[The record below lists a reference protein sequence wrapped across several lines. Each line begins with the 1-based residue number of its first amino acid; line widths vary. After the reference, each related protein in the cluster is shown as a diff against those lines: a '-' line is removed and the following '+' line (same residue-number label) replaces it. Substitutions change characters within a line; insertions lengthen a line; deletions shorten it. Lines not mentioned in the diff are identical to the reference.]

1 MAKKP
6 KEEESGG
13 SWMDTYGDMVTLLLT
28 FFVMLYSM
36 SSIVEEKWTA
46 LVSAFNVDGDERVDV
61 VVFEESDLA
70 GEKGGDGVF
79 IGQFED
85 ENPQDG
91 TIYNSAIDAL
101 YEKIMTYIED
111 HDLSNSV
118 LLQQSSEIS
127 ASEDTQADANADGD
141 SGDVGKQEK
150 PMDGTTEMSDS
161 QNAKNIFI
169 QFKDNVIFEPDSS
182 EIKPGSEE
190 VLQFFGEC
198 LASVQDD
205 VSLIMI
211 KGHTA
216 KSPTSTV
223 DSRLLSSERAGN
235 ISNFF
240 EHRSGIPSGL
250 LLPMGLGNNFPIADN
265 DTEEGRAQNRRVEI
279 AIINKNSELSRNSDF
294 LKAMGA
300 SFDTSSQKTGDLP
313 E

>member
-1 MAKKP
+1 MARKQQ
-6 KEEESGG
+6 EEESGG

-36 SSIVEEKWTA
+36 STIVDEKWTA
-46 LVSAFNVDGDERVDV
+46 LVSAFKIDGDEKVDV
-61 VVFEESDLA
+61 VVFEESDLN

-79 IGQFED
+79 IGKVED
-85 ENPQDG
+85 ENPQNG
-91 TIYNSAIDAL
+91 TIYNSAIDEL
-101 YEKIMTYIED
+101 YEKIMTYIDE
-111 HDLSNSV
+111 HELSNSV
-118 LLQQSSEIS
+118 LVQQSSE
-127 ASEDTQADANADGD
+127 SEAGAETEEDKN
-141 SGDVGKQEK
+141 SSSEK
-150 PMDGTTEMSDS
+150 PMDGSTDESDS
-161 QNAKNIFI
+161 ENAKNIFI
-169 QFKDNVIFEPDSS
+169 QFKDNVIFEPDRS
-182 EIKPGSEE
+182 EIKPESEQL
-190 VLQFFGEC
+190 LQFFGEC
-198 LASVQDD
+198 LSSVQDD

-235 ISNFF
+235 ISNFL
-240 EHRSGIPSGL
+240 EHRSGISSDL

-279 AIINKNSELSRNSDF
+279 AIINKNSELARNSDF

-300 SFDTSSQKTGDLP
+300 TFDTSSKKSGDNA

>member
-1 MAKKP
+1 MARKQQ
-6 KEEESGG
+6 EEESGG

-36 SSIVEEKWTA
+36 STIVDEKWTA
-46 LVSAFNVDGDERVDV
+46 LVSAFKIDGDEKVDV
-61 VVFEESDLA
+61 VVFEESDLN

-79 IGQFED
+79 VGKVED

-91 TIYNSAIDAL
+91 TIYNSAIDEL
-101 YEKIMTYIED
+101 YEKIMTYIDE
-111 HDLSNSV
+111 HELSNSV
-118 LLQQSSEIS
+118 LVQQSSE
-127 ASEDTQADANADGD
+127 SEAGAETEEDKN
-141 SGDVGKQEK
+141 SSSEK
-150 PMDGTTEMSDS
+150 PMDGSTDESDS
-161 QNAKNIFI
+161 ENAKNIFI
-169 QFKDNVIFEPDSS
+169 QFKDNVIFEPDRS
-182 EIKPGSEE
+182 EIKPESEQL
-190 VLQFFGEC
+190 LQFFGEC
-198 LASVQDD
+198 LSSVQDD

-235 ISNFF
+235 ISNFL
-240 EHRSGIPSGL
+240 EHRSGISSDL

-279 AIINKNSELSRNSDF
+279 AIINKNSELARNSDF

-300 SFDTSSQKTGDLP
+300 TFDTSSKKSGDNA

>member
-1 MAKKP
+1 
-6 KEEESGG
+6 
-13 SWMDTYGDMVTLLLT
+13 
-28 FFVMLYSM
+28 
-36 SSIVEEKWTA
+36 
-46 LVSAFNVDGDERVDV
+46 
-61 VVFEESDLA
+61 
-70 GEKGGDGVF
+70 
-79 IGQFED
+79 
-85 ENPQDG
+85 
-91 TIYNSAIDAL
+91 
-101 YEKIMTYIED
+101 MTYIEE
-111 HDLSNSV
+111 HDLNNSV
-118 LLQQSSEIS
+118 LVQQSEDLA
-127 ASEDTQADANADGD
+127 ASGEDGNEGEE
-141 SGDVGKQEK
+141 GKQEK
-150 PMDGTTEMSDS
+150 PMDGSTDMSDS

-182 EIKPGSEE
+182 AIKPESEE
-190 VLQFFGEC
+190 LLQFFGEC

-240 EHRSGIPSGL
+240 EYRSGISSGL

-265 DTEEGRAQNRRVEI
+265 DTEEGRTKNRRVEI

-300 SFDTSSQKTGDLP
+300 SFDASSEKTGDLA

>member
-1 MAKKP
+1 MAKK
-6 KEEESGG
+6 KQEEEGGG

-36 SSIVEEKWTA
+36 STIVEEKWTE
-46 LVSAFNVDGDERVDV
+46 LVSAFKIDGDEKVDV

-79 IGQFED
+79 IGKFED

-101 YEKIMTYIED
+101 YEKIMTYIEE
-111 HDLSNSV
+111 HDLNNSV
-118 LLQQSSEIS
+118 LVQQSEDLA
-127 ASEDTQADANADGD
+127 ASGEDGNEGEE
-141 SGDVGKQEK
+141 GKQEK
-150 PMDGTTEMSDS
+150 PMDGSTDMSDS

-182 EIKPGSEE
+182 AIKPESEE
-190 VLQFFGEC
+190 LLHFFGEC

-240 EHRSGIPSGL
+240 EHRSGIASGL

-265 DTEEGRAQNRRVEI
+265 DTEEGRTKNRRVEI

-300 SFDTSSQKTGDLP
+300 SFDASSEKTGDLA

>member
-1 MAKKP
+1 MARKQQ
-6 KEEESGG
+6 EEESGG

-36 SSIVEEKWTA
+36 STIVDEKWTA
-46 LVSAFNVDGDERVDV
+46 LVSAFKIDGDEKVDV
-61 VVFEESDLA
+61 VVFEESDLN

-79 IGQFED
+79 IGKVED
-85 ENPQDG
+85 ENPQNG
-91 TIYNSAIDAL
+91 TIYNSAIDEL
-101 YEKIMTYIED
+101 YEKIMTYIDE
-111 HDLSNSV
+111 HELSNSV
-118 LLQQSSEIS
+118 LVQQSSE
-127 ASEDTQADANADGD
+127 SEAGAETEEDKN
-141 SGDVGKQEK
+141 SSSEK
-150 PMDGTTEMSDS
+150 PMDGSTDESDS
-161 QNAKNIFI
+161 ENAKNIFI
-169 QFKDNVIFEPDSS
+169 QFKDNVIFEPDRS
-182 EIKPGSEE
+182 EIKPESEQL
-190 VLQFFGEC
+190 LQFFGEC
-198 LASVQDD
+198 LSSVQDD

-235 ISNFF
+235 ISNFL
-240 EHRSGIPSGL
+240 EHRSGISSDL

-279 AIINKNSELSRNSDF
+279 AIINKNSELAKNSDF

-300 SFDTSSQKTGDLP
+300 TFDTSSKKSGDNA

>member
-1 MAKKP
+1 MAKK
-6 KEEESGG
+6 KQEEEGGG

-36 SSIVEEKWTA
+36 STIVEEKWTE
-46 LVSAFNVDGDERVDV
+46 LVSAFKIDGDEKVDV

-79 IGQFED
+79 IGKFED

-101 YEKIMTYIED
+101 YEKIMTYIEE
-111 HDLSNSV
+111 HDLNNSV
-118 LLQQSSEIS
+118 LVQQSEDLA
-127 ASEDTQADANADGD
+127 ASGEDGNEGEE
-141 SGDVGKQEK
+141 GKQEK
-150 PMDGTTEMSDS
+150 PMDGSTDMSDS

-182 EIKPGSEE
+182 AIKPESEE
-190 VLQFFGEC
+190 LLQFFGEC

-240 EHRSGIPSGL
+240 EYRSGISSGL

-265 DTEEGRAQNRRVEI
+265 DTEEGRTKNRRVEI

-300 SFDTSSQKTGDLP
+300 SFDASSEKTGDLA

>member
-1 MAKKP
+1 MAKRKQ
-6 KEEESGG
+6 EEEGGG

-36 SSIVEEKWTA
+36 STIVEEKWTE
-46 LVSAFNVDGDERVDV
+46 LVSAFKIDGDEKVDV

-79 IGQFED
+79 IGKFED

-101 YEKIMTYIED
+101 YEKIMTYIEE
-111 HDLSNSV
+111 HDLNNSV
-118 LLQQSSEIS
+118 LVQQSEDLA
-127 ASEDTQADANADGD
+127 ASGEDGNEGEE
-141 SGDVGKQEK
+141 GKQEK
-150 PMDGTTEMSDS
+150 PMDGSTDMSDS

-182 EIKPGSEE
+182 AIKPESEE
-190 VLQFFGEC
+190 LLQFFGEC

-240 EHRSGIPSGL
+240 EYRSGISSGL

-265 DTEEGRAQNRRVEI
+265 DTEEGRTKNRRVEI

-300 SFDTSSQKTGDLP
+300 SFDASSEKTGDLA

>member
-70 GEKGGDGVF
+70 GQKGGDGVF

-91 TIYNSAIDAL
+91 TVYNSAIDAL
-101 YEKIMTYIED
+101 YEKIMTYIEE

-118 LLQQSSEIS
+118 LLQQS
-127 ASEDTQADANADGD
+127 ADGD
-141 SGDVGKQEK
+141 MTAAGEDGSDGDTGKQEK
-150 PMDGTTEMSDS
+150 PMDGSTDMSDS

-169 QFKDNVIFEPDSS
+169 QFKDNVIFEPDSAVIKTES
-182 EIKPGSEE
+182 EP

-216 KSPTSTV
+216 KSPTSQV
-223 DSRLLSSERAGN
+223 DSRLLSTERAGN
-235 ISNFF
+235 ISNFL
-240 EHRSGIPSGL
+240 EHRSGLPSSL
-250 LLPMGLGNNFPIADN
+250 LLPMGLGSNYPIADN
-265 DTEEGRAQNRRVEI
+265 DTEEGRSQNRRVEI
-279 AIINKNSELSRNSDF
+279 VIINKNSELSRNSDF

-300 SFDTSSQKTGDLP
+300 SFDTSSQKTGDIA

>member
-1 MAKKP
+1 MAKK
-6 KEEESGG
+6 KQEEEGGG

-36 SSIVEEKWTA
+36 STIVEEKWTE
-46 LVSAFNVDGDERVDV
+46 LVSAFKIDGDEKVDV

-79 IGQFED
+79 IGKFED

-101 YEKIMTYIED
+101 YEKIMTYIEE
-111 HDLSNSV
+111 HDLNNSV
-118 LLQQSSEIS
+118 LVQQSEDLA
-127 ASEDTQADANADGD
+127 ASGEDGNEGEE
-141 SGDVGKQEK
+141 GKQEK
-150 PMDGTTEMSDS
+150 PMDGSTDMSDS

-182 EIKPGSEE
+182 AIKPESEE
-190 VLQFFGEC
+190 LLQFFGEC

-240 EHRSGIPSGL
+240 EHRSGIASGL

-265 DTEEGRAQNRRVEI
+265 DTEESRTKNRRVEI

-300 SFDTSSQKTGDLP
+300 SFDASSEKTGDLA

>member
-1 MAKKP
+1 MARKQQA
-6 KEEESGG
+6 EESGG

-36 SSIVEEKWTA
+36 STIVDEKWTA
-46 LVSAFNVDGDERVDV
+46 LVSAFKIDGDEKVDV
-61 VVFEESDLA
+61 VVFEESDLN

-79 IGQFED
+79 IGKVED

-91 TIYNSAIDAL
+91 TIYNSAIDEL
-101 YEKIMTYIED
+101 YEKIMTYIDE
-111 HDLSNSV
+111 HELSNSV
-118 LLQQSSEIS
+118 LVQQSSE
-127 ASEDTQADANADGD
+127 SEAGAETEEDKN
-141 SGDVGKQEK
+141 SSSEK
-150 PMDGTTEMSDS
+150 PMDGSTDESDS
-161 QNAKNIFI
+161 ENAKNIFI
-169 QFKDNVIFEPDSS
+169 QFKDNVIFEPDRS
-182 EIKPGSEE
+182 EIKPESEQL
-190 VLQFFGEC
+190 LQFFGEC
-198 LASVQDD
+198 LSSVQDD

-216 KSPTSTV
+216 KSPTSPV

-235 ISNFF
+235 ISNFL
-240 EHRSGIPSGL
+240 EHRSGISSDL

-279 AIINKNSELSRNSDF
+279 AIINKNSELARNSDF

-300 SFDTSSQKTGDLP
+300 TFDTSSKKSGDNA

>member
-1 MAKKP
+1 MARKQQ
-6 KEEESGG
+6 EEESGG

-36 SSIVEEKWTA
+36 STIVDEKWTA
-46 LVSAFNVDGDERVDV
+46 LVSAFKIDGDEKVDV
-61 VVFEESDLA
+61 VVFEESDLN

-79 IGQFED
+79 IGKVED

-91 TIYNSAIDAL
+91 TIYNSAIDEL
-101 YEKIMTYIED
+101 YEKIMTYIDE
-111 HDLSNSV
+111 HELSNSV
-118 LLQQSSEIS
+118 LVQQSSE
-127 ASEDTQADANADGD
+127 SEAGAETEEDKN
-141 SGDVGKQEK
+141 SSSEK
-150 PMDGTTEMSDS
+150 PMDGSTDESDS
-161 QNAKNIFI
+161 ENAKNIFI
-169 QFKDNVIFEPDSS
+169 QFKDNVIFEPDRS
-182 EIKPGSEE
+182 EIKPESEQL
-190 VLQFFGEC
+190 LQFFGEC
-198 LASVQDD
+198 LSSVQDD

-223 DSRLLSSERAGN
+223 DSSLLSSERAGN
-235 ISNFF
+235 ISNFL
-240 EHRSGIPSGL
+240 EHRSGISSDL

-279 AIINKNSELSRNSDF
+279 AIINKNSELARNSDF

-300 SFDTSSQKTGDLP
+300 TFDTSSKKSGDNA

>member
-1 MAKKP
+1 MAKRKQ
-6 KEEESGG
+6 EEEGGG

-36 SSIVEEKWTA
+36 STIVEEKWTE
-46 LVSAFNVDGDERVDV
+46 LVSAFKIDGDEKVDV

-79 IGQFED
+79 IGKFED

-101 YEKIMTYIED
+101 YEKIMTYIEE
-111 HDLSNSV
+111 HDLNNSV
-118 LLQQSSEIS
+118 LVQQSEDRA
-127 ASEDTQADANADGD
+127 ASGEDGNEGEE
-141 SGDVGKQEK
+141 GKQEK
-150 PMDGTTEMSDS
+150 PMDGSTDMSDS

-182 EIKPGSEE
+182 AIKPESEE
-190 VLQFFGEC
+190 LLQFFGEC

-240 EHRSGIPSGL
+240 EHRSGIASGL

-265 DTEEGRAQNRRVEI
+265 DTEEGRTKNRRVEI

-300 SFDTSSQKTGDLP
+300 SFDASSEKTGDLA

>member
-1 MAKKP
+1 MAKK
-6 KEEESGG
+6 KQEEEGGG

-36 SSIVEEKWTA
+36 STIVEEKWTA
-46 LVSAFNVDGDERVDV
+46 LVSAFKIDGDEKVDV
-61 VVFEESDLA
+61 VVFEESDLS

-101 YEKIMTYIED
+101 YEKIMTYIEE
-111 HDLSNSV
+111 HDLNNSV
-118 LLQQSSEIS
+118 LVQQSEDMA
-127 ASEDTQADANADGD
+127 ASGEDGNEGEE
-141 SGDVGKQEK
+141 GKQEK
-150 PMDGTTEMSDS
+150 PMDGSTDMSDS

-182 EIKPGSEE
+182 AIKPESEE
-190 VLQFFGEC
+190 LLQFFGEC

-240 EHRSGIPSGL
+240 EHRSGIASGL

-265 DTEEGRAQNRRVEI
+265 DTEEGRTKNRRVEI

-300 SFDTSSQKTGDLP
+300 SFDASSEKTGDLA

>member
-1 MAKKP
+1 MARKQQ
-6 KEEESGG
+6 EEESGG

-36 SSIVEEKWTA
+36 STIVDEKWTA
-46 LVSAFNVDGDERVDV
+46 LVSAFKIDGDEKVDV
-61 VVFEESDLA
+61 VVFEESDLN

-79 IGQFED
+79 IGIVED

-91 TIYNSAIDAL
+91 TIYNSAIDEL
-101 YEKIMTYIED
+101 YEKIMTYIDE
-111 HDLSNSV
+111 HELSNSV
-118 LLQQSSEIS
+118 LVQQSSD
-127 ASEDTQADANADGD
+127 SEAGAEKEEDKN
-141 SGDVGKQEK
+141 SSSEK
-150 PMDGTTEMSDS
+150 PMDGSTDESDS
-161 QNAKNIFI
+161 ENAKNIFI
-169 QFKDNVIFEPDSS
+169 QFKDNVIFEPDRS
-182 EIKPGSEE
+182 EIKPESEQL
-190 VLQFFGEC
+190 LQFFGEC
-198 LASVQDD
+198 LSSVQDD

-235 ISNFF
+235 ISNFL
-240 EHRSGIPSGL
+240 EHRSGISSDL

-279 AIINKNSELSRNSDF
+279 AIINKNSELARNSDF

-300 SFDTSSQKTGDLP
+300 TFDTSSKKSGDNA

>member
-1 MAKKP
+1 MAKK
-6 KEEESGG
+6 KQEEEGGG

-36 SSIVEEKWTA
+36 STIVEEKWTE
-46 LVSAFNVDGDERVDV
+46 LVSAFKIDGDEKVDV

-79 IGQFED
+79 IGKFED

-101 YEKIMTYIED
+101 YEKIMTYIEE
-111 HDLSNSV
+111 HDLNNSV
-118 LLQQSSEIS
+118 LVQQS
-127 ASEDTQADANADGD
+127 EDMATSGEDGNE
-141 SGDVGKQEK
+141 GEEGKQEK
-150 PMDGTTEMSDS
+150 PMDGSTDMSDS

-182 EIKPGSEE
+182 AIKPESEE
-190 VLQFFGEC
+190 LLQFFGEC

-240 EHRSGIPSGL
+240 EHRSGIASGL

-265 DTEEGRAQNRRVEI
+265 DTEEGRTKNRRVEI

-300 SFDTSSQKTGDLP
+300 SFDASSEKTGDLA

>member
-1 MAKKP
+1 
-6 KEEESGG
+6 
-13 SWMDTYGDMVTLLLT
+13 MDTYGDMVTLLLT

-36 SSIVEEKWTA
+36 SSIVEEKWSE
-46 LVSAFNVDGDERVDV
+46 LVSAFNVNGDERVDV

-79 IGQFED
+79 IGKFED

-91 TIYNSAIDAL
+91 TIYNSAIDEL
-101 YEKIMTYIED
+101 FEKIMTYVEE
-111 HDLSNSV
+111 HDLSNSILV
-118 LLQQSSEIS
+118 QQSADDS
-127 ASEDTQADANADGD
+127 AEDMTVAEGEGD
-141 SGDVGKQEK
+141 SGDAGKQEK
-150 PMDGTTEMSDS
+150 PMDGSTEMSDS

-169 QFKDNVIFEPDSS
+169 QFKDNVIFEPDRAD
-182 EIKPGSEE
+182 IKEE
-190 VLQFFGEC
+190 SKQVLQFFGEC
-198 LASVQDD
+198 LSSVQDD

-216 KSPTSTV
+216 KSPNSAV

-235 ISNFF
+235 ISNFL
-240 EHRSGIPSGL
+240 EHTSGIPSDM
-250 LLPMGLGNNFPIADN
+250 LLPMGMGSNFPIADN
-265 DTEEGRAQNRRVEI
+265 DTEEGRSQNRRVEI

-300 SFDTSSQKTGDLP
+300 SFDTSSQKTGDIA

>member
-36 SSIVEEKWTA
+36 SSIVEEKWTE
-46 LVSAFNVDGDERVDV
+46 LVSAFNVNGDERVDV

-70 GEKGGDGVF
+70 GQKGGDGVF
-79 IGQFED
+79 IGKLEE

-91 TIYNSAIDAL
+91 TIYNSAIDEL
-101 YEKIMTYIED
+101 FEKIMTYIEENN
-111 HDLSNSV
+111 LSNSI
-118 LLQQSSEIS
+118 LLQQSSEADMA
-127 ASEDTQADANADGD
+127 ASGEEGTDGD
-141 SGDVGKQEK
+141 AGKQEK
-150 PMDGTTEMSDS
+150 PMDGSTEMSDS
-161 QNAKNIFI
+161 ENAKNIFI
-169 QFKDNVIFEPDSS
+169 QFKDNVIFEPDSAL
-182 EIKPGSEE
+182 IKPESED
-190 VLQFFGEC
+190 VLRFFGEC

-205 VSLIMI
+205 VSLVMI

-216 KSPTSTV
+216 KSETSQV
-223 DSRLLSSERAGN
+223 DARLLSAERAGN

-240 EHRSGIPSGL
+240 EHESGLPSTL

-265 DTEEGRAQNRRVEI
+265 DTDEGRAQNRRVEI

-300 SFDTSSQKTGDLP
+300 SFDASAQKTGDFA

>member
-1 MAKKP
+1 MARKQQ
-6 KEEESGG
+6 EEESGG

-36 SSIVEEKWTA
+36 STIVDEKWTA
-46 LVSAFNVDGDERVDV
+46 LVSAFKIDGDEKVDV
-61 VVFEESDLA
+61 VVFEESDLN

-79 IGQFED
+79 VGKVED

-91 TIYNSAIDAL
+91 TIYNSAIDEL
-101 YEKIMTYIED
+101 YEKIMTYIEE
-111 HDLSNSV
+111 HELSNSV
-118 LLQQSSEIS
+118 LVQQSSD
-127 ASEDTQADANADGD
+127 SEAGAEKEEDKN
-141 SGDVGKQEK
+141 SSSEK
-150 PMDGTTEMSDS
+150 PMDGSTDESDS
-161 QNAKNIFI
+161 ENAKNIFI
-169 QFKDNVIFEPDSS
+169 QFKDNVIFEPDRS
-182 EIKPGSEE
+182 EIKPESEQL
-190 VLQFFGEC
+190 LQFFGEC
-198 LASVQDD
+198 LSSVQDD

-235 ISNFF
+235 ISNFL
-240 EHRSGIPSGL
+240 EHRSGISSDL

-279 AIINKNSELSRNSDF
+279 AIINKNSELARNSDF

-300 SFDTSSQKTGDLP
+300 TFDTSSKKSGDNA

>member
-1 MAKKP
+1 MARKQQ
-6 KEEESGG
+6 EEESGG

-36 SSIVEEKWTA
+36 STIVDEKWTA
-46 LVSAFNVDGDERVDV
+46 LVSAFKIDGDEKVDV
-61 VVFEESDLA
+61 VVFEESDLN

-79 IGQFED
+79 IGIVED
-85 ENPQDG
+85 ENPQNG
-91 TIYNSAIDAL
+91 TIYNSAIDEL
-101 YEKIMTYIED
+101 YEKIMTYIDE
-111 HDLSNSV
+111 HELSNSV
-118 LLQQSSEIS
+118 LVQQSSE
-127 ASEDTQADANADGD
+127 SEAGAETEEDKN
-141 SGDVGKQEK
+141 SSSEK
-150 PMDGTTEMSDS
+150 PMDGSTDESDS
-161 QNAKNIFI
+161 ENAKNIFI
-169 QFKDNVIFEPDSS
+169 QFKDNVIFEPDRS
-182 EIKPGSEE
+182 EIKPESEQL
-190 VLQFFGEC
+190 LQFFGEC
-198 LASVQDD
+198 LSSVQDD

-235 ISNFF
+235 ISNFL
-240 EHRSGIPSGL
+240 EHRSGISSDL

-279 AIINKNSELSRNSDF
+279 AIINKNSELARNSDF

-300 SFDTSSQKTGDLP
+300 TFDTSSKKSGDNA

>member
-1 MAKKP
+1 MTRRKQ
-6 KEEESGG
+6 EEEGGG

-36 SSIVEEKWTA
+36 STIVEEKWTE
-46 LVSAFNVDGDERVDV
+46 LVSAFKIDGDEKVDV

-79 IGQFED
+79 IGKFED

-101 YEKIMTYIED
+101 YEKIMTYIEE
-111 HDLSNSV
+111 HDLNNSV
-118 LLQQSSEIS
+118 LVQQSEDLA
-127 ASEDTQADANADGD
+127 ASGEDGNEGEE
-141 SGDVGKQEK
+141 GKQEK
-150 PMDGTTEMSDS
+150 PMDGSTDMSDS

-182 EIKPGSEE
+182 AIKPESEE
-190 VLQFFGEC
+190 LLQFFGEC

-240 EHRSGIPSGL
+240 EYRSGISSGL

-265 DTEEGRAQNRRVEI
+265 DTEEGRTKNRRVEI

-300 SFDTSSQKTGDLP
+300 SFDASSEKTGDLA

>member
-1 MAKKP
+1 MARKQQ
-6 KEEESGG
+6 EEESGG

-36 SSIVEEKWTA
+36 STIVDEKWTA
-46 LVSAFNVDGDERVDV
+46 LVSAFKIDGDEKVDV
-61 VVFEESDLA
+61 VVFEESDLN

-79 IGQFED
+79 VGKVED
-85 ENPQDG
+85 ENPQNG
-91 TIYNSAIDAL
+91 TIYNSAIDEL
-101 YEKIMTYIED
+101 YEKIMTYIDE
-111 HDLSNSV
+111 HELSNSV
-118 LLQQSSEIS
+118 LVQQSSE
-127 ASEDTQADANADGD
+127 SEAGAETEEDKN
-141 SGDVGKQEK
+141 SSSEK
-150 PMDGTTEMSDS
+150 PMDGSTDESDS
-161 QNAKNIFI
+161 ENAKNIFI
-169 QFKDNVIFEPDSS
+169 QFKDNVIFEPDRS
-182 EIKPGSEE
+182 EIKPESEQL
-190 VLQFFGEC
+190 LQFFGEC
-198 LASVQDD
+198 LSSVQDD

-235 ISNFF
+235 ISNFL
-240 EHRSGIPSGL
+240 EHRSGISSDL

-279 AIINKNSELSRNSDF
+279 AIINKNSELARNSDF

-300 SFDTSSQKTGDLP
+300 TFDTSSKKSGDNA

>member
-1 MAKKP
+1 MAKK
-6 KEEESGG
+6 KQEEEGGG

-36 SSIVEEKWTA
+36 STIVEEKWTE
-46 LVSAFNVDGDERVDV
+46 LVSAFKIDGDEKVDV

-79 IGQFED
+79 IGKFED

-101 YEKIMTYIED
+101 YEKIMTYIEE
-111 HDLSNSV
+111 HDLNNSDLV
-118 LLQQSSEIS
+118 QQSEELA
-127 ASEDTQADANADGD
+127 ASGEHGNEGEE
-141 SGDVGKQEK
+141 GKQEK
-150 PMDGTTEMSDS
+150 PMDGSTDMSDS

-182 EIKPGSEE
+182 AIKPESEE
-190 VLQFFGEC
+190 LLQFFGEC

-240 EHRSGIPSGL
+240 EHRSGIASGL
-250 LLPMGLGNNFPIADN
+250 LLPRGLGNNFPIADN
-265 DTEEGRAQNRRVEI
+265 DTEEGRTKNRRVEI

-300 SFDTSSQKTGDLP
+300 SFDASSEKTEDLA